1 MADAGDALARAL
13 TPVYA
18 SVRDRLAAMVAEEV
32 TPTPEVDRA
41 KTLVAEVVARS
52 AFANA

>member
-1 MADAGDALARAL
+1 MAADDA
-13 TPVYA
+13 
-18 SVRDRLAAMVAEEV
+18 
-32 TPTPEVDRA
+32 TPTSDVDRA